1 MPQVSVRSPNG
12 TFEPAAT
19 IFTAGVPPFSRYNS
33 SFPGKPRKRAAGN
46 LLRVS
51 T

>member
-19 IFTAGVPPFSRYNS
+19 IFTAGVPLFRDTILH
-33 SFPGKPRKRAAGN
+33 FQ
-46 LLRVS
+46 VS
-51 T
+51 QESVLQEIC